1 MTMKKIKVFRLKFFK
16 NYFKN
21 RLSDCIFKEQMAK
34 YMSIIFALLRIS
46 LGEVT
51 AVRLL
56 VVKTQAGLKSNKLG
70 FELG

>member
-1 MTMKKIKVFRLKFFK
+1 
-16 NYFKN
+16 
-21 RLSDCIFKEQMAK
+21 
-34 YMSIIFALLRIS
+34 MSIIFALLRIS

-70 FELG
+70 FELD